1 MSSLPAVNRVQTI
14 RDLLAKSK
22 GQIAAA
28 LPRHLT
34 PDRMLRIAM
43 TSIQS
48 NYRLMEC
55 DPKSLVAAVMEASQ
69 LGLEPD
75 GVLGRA
81 YLIPYK
87 VKGQYKAQLQ
97 IGYRGFLDLARR
109 SGQVI
114 NAVVRLK
121 DGGYDFE
128 WMWRRE
134 IDAIRRSSKAAG
146 DGPWVT
152 HYEEMAKKTVIR
164 RLAKR
169 LPLSIEFQRAA
180 VADEY
185 AEAGVFT
192 EDVVDMTTGEVVDV
206 QAKTKMKLEALKEKM
221 KQDNVSELPEPQEV
235 PSIRDEFINLRSAG
249 FATWVWQNRDRLSQ
263 ASPEI
268 IEEAR

>member
-55 DPKSLVAAVMEASQ
+55 DPKS
-69 LGLEPD
+69 
-75 GVLGRA
+75 
-81 YLIPYK
+81 
-87 VKGQYKAQLQ
+87 
-97 IGYRGFLDLARR
+97 RGFLDLARR

-114 NAVVRLK
+114 TLYAHVVHENDEWDFEYGLEPTLHHKPTKDDPGEMVGAYAVVRLK

-206 QAKTKMKLEALKEKM
+206 QAKTKMKHRGSAREVEE
-221 KQDNVSELPEPQEV
+221 VLPARRI
-235 PSIRDEFINLRSAG
+235 PS
-249 FATWVWQNRDRLSQ
+249 
-263 ASPEI
+263 
-268 IEEAR
+268 

>member
-1 MSSLPAVNRVQTI
+1 
-14 RDLLAKSK
+14 
-22 GQIAAA
+22 
-28 LPRHLT
+28 
-34 PDRMLRIAM
+34 
-43 TSIQS
+43 
-48 NYRLMEC
+48 
-55 DPKSLVAAVMEASQ
+55 
-69 LGLEPD
+69 
-75 GVLGRA
+75 
-81 YLIPYK
+81 
-87 VKGQYKAQLQ
+87 
-97 IGYRGFLDLARR
+97 
-109 SGQVI
+109 
-114 NAVVRLK
+114 VRLK

-268 IEEAR
+268 IEEARLPRSRWQGTACYRLR